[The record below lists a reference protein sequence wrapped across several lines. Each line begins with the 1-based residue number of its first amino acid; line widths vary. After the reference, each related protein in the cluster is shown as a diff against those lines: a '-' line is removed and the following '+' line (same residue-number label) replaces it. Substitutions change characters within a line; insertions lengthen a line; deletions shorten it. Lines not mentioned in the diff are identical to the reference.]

1 MEPVNYDEGDKKETK
16 AGRAIIY
23 VVSVEATS
31 KSNWFLKSSFMLKKG
46 EV

>member
-31 KSNWFLKSSFMLKKG
+31 KSNWLKSSFMLKKG